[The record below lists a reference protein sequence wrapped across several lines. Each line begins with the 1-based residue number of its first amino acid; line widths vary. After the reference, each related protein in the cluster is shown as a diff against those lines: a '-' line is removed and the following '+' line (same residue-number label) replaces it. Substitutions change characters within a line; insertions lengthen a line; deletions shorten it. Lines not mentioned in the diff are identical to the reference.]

1 MTSAYD
7 INEGSSL
14 EIVLTTTAGGS
25 ITHTP
30 LPRNAVVKDDV
41 FAFTPDYSQAGLY
54 SITFTIRSGKTVIT
68 KTIGLR
74 VLNVIHIA
82 D

>member
-14 EIVLTTTAGGS
+14 EIVLTRTAGAS
-25 ITHTP
+25 IMSTP
-30 LPRNAVVKDDV
+30 LPRNAVVKDGI
-41 FAFTPDYSQAGLY
+41 FSFTPDYSQAGLY

>member
-7 INEGSSL
+7 INPGAL
-14 EIVLTTTAGGS
+14 LDIVLTRTAGAS
-25 ITHTP
+25 IRTTP
-30 LPRNAVVKDDV
+30 LPRNAVVKDGV
-41 FAFTPDYSQAGLY
+41 FSFRPHDTQAGLY

-68 KTIGLR
+68 RTIGVR

-82 D
+82 G

>member
-14 EIVLTTTAGGS
+14 DIVLTGTAGAS
-25 ITHTP
+25 IRTTP
-30 LPRNAVVKDDV
+30 LPKNAVVKDGI
-41 FAFTPDYSQAGLY
+41 FSFTPDYSQAGLY
-54 SITFTIRSGKTVIT
+54 SITFTITFGKTVIT
-68 KTIGLR
+68 RTVGVR